1 MCDKINYKT
10 KEQAL
15 ANARRR
21 EKETLIPYR
30 AYKCD
35 KCKCFHL
42 SSQIKR
48 SKKRTSAHERIE
60 RIMLLWKKD
69 NEKRNNS

>member
-1 MCDKINYKT
+1 MCDKIHYKT
-10 KEQAL
+10 KDQAW

-30 AYKCD
+30 PYKCD
-35 KCKCFHL
+35 KCKCYHL

-48 SKKRTSAHERIE
+48 SRTRTTAHERIE
-60 RIMLLWKKD
+60 RVLKLWEKD
-69 NEKRNNS
+69 NAKRNS